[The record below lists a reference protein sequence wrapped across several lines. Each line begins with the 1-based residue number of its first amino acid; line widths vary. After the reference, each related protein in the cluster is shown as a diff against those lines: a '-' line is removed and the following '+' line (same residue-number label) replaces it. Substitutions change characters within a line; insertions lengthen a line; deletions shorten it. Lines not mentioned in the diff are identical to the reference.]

1 MREIAVSSVLTI
13 LPFLIPFT
21 EAIKGVPD
29 DEADDMYVF
38 PIYSEQDDTPEKRF
52 GRMTYANYLVNVNL
66 KRIAERLGMKPL
78 TFYSARHTYASV
90 LYHANVPMGLIA
102 QNMGRNPAEIETYL
116 KDRTRNVMMLLKNR
130 NVCRCR
136 KSSYICDVKWC
147 RKAIGNYG

>member
-1 MREIAVSSVLTI
+1 
-13 LPFLIPFT
+13 
-21 EAIKGVPD
+21 
-29 DEADDMYVF
+29 MYVF

-78 TFYSARHTYASV
+78 TFYSARHTYASA